1 MLDTEKAAREV
12 LADLQ
17 DAVAAKDLD
26 RLTRLFDDD
35 VVLFG
40 TAAANLDRHQTLS
53 YLARVVAQEGII
65 RWAWDRV
72 AILASEPQMLAFAV
86 VGSVGLENLL
96 GQPVGNRGDFRLTC
110 VVVEQKGRWRI
121 RHFHGSVPE
130 EG

>member
-1 MLDTEKAAREV
+1 MIDAEKTAREV

-26 RLTRLFDDD
+26 RLARLFDDD

-72 AILASEPQMLAFAV
+72 AILVSEPEMLAFAV
-86 VGSVGLENLL
+86 VGSVGLENLV
-96 GQPVGNRGDFRLTC
+96 GQPVGNRGDFRVTC
-110 VVVEQKGRWRI
+110 VAVRQNGRWRI

-130 EG
+130 ED